1 MRLLVELLAIVQAR
15 LFLHI
20 AHVQYASRWN
30 DILGTLRLL
39 FVHRHNGVWW
49 DFSLTTHDRGK
60 GEKLLLCYTR
70 GSSVC
75 ALRCTQIGVDWYT
88 CMVRLSHLPV
98 PI

>member
-39 FVHRHNGVWW
+39 FVHRHNGV
-49 DFSLTTHDRGK
+49 
-60 GEKLLLCYTR
+60 
-70 GSSVC
+70 
-75 ALRCTQIGVDWYT
+75 
-88 CMVRLSHLPV
+88 
-98 PI
+98 